1 MALFALKKEA
11 VLYYMSHFTARGKK
25 MIFFFRRYTASESI
39 LLKAALKENLI

>member
-25 MIFFFRRYTASESI
+25 MIFFLGVTPHQNQSY
-39 LLKAALKENLI
+39 